1 MSRSMILSYTSQDLD
16 TRPLQLSFQ
25 LDRGA
30 VFRFVGIS
38 PNPMAH
44 SIRVDADNIG
54 GDR

>member
-1 MSRSMILSYTSQDLD
+1 MSQSMILSYTSQDLD
-16 TRPLQLSFQ
+16 TRPWQLSFQ
-25 LDRGA
+25 PDRGA

-44 SIRVDADNIG
+44 NVDADILG